1 MVITY
6 IPVRNVLRAISGG
19 GTFTQLIDQ
28 HVDKAL
34 KQRFLLSQCP
44 LAESMRQDSSTA
56 RVCFIIA
63 LKQRGCAVGRF
74 RIPHRIFQ
82 HVLLAFVL
90 TCPEAIDVLP
100 CCLARYERY
109 LIWRYPDDVSILV
122 VQLSY
127 ILFGSATQ
135 HVTDVWQ
142 SSDSIDLGTGDAAE
156 WIVV

>member
-1 MVITY
+1 MRHGVAADISVASEEGRLFVST
-6 IPVRNVLRAISGG
+6 PVEDAGEDDGSLLASMGILFF
-19 GTFTQLIDQ
+19 GT
-28 HVDKAL
+28 
-34 KQRFLLSQCP
+34 
-44 LAESMRQDSSTA
+44 MRQ
-56 RVCFIIA
+56 
-63 LKQRGCAVGRF
+63 
-74 RIPHRIFQ
+74 
-82 HVLLAFVL
+82 
-90 TCPEAIDVLP
+90 DVLP